1 MKIIRVKCIFISV
14 FSMLYFL
21 NNAQSQNVKI
31 CVVVVGEN
39 GQTTFSNLLIINKK
53 TNVGIFGNS
62 DGTFCVNAQ
71 KSDTLIISSVGYN
84 RFYVSVIDS
93 LVKENYNVKII
104 LKKLSVELKEFE
116 VIPQRELQQIQKD
129 IEKLG
134 YNKNDYVLSGI
145 SSFYSPITYLF
156 QMHNRTERGKR
167 IAAEMENN
175 DKRRALL
182 KELLEKYIDADVL
195 FMLDEE
201 FDDFIDY
208 CNFSD
213 EVMKQSTQYEFI
225 MLVKLKYRQYREG
238 RVINRVPPK

>member
-1 MKIIRVKCIFISV
+1 
-14 FSMLYFL
+14 
-21 NNAQSQNVKI
+21 
-31 CVVVVGEN
+31 
-39 GQTTFSNLLIINKK
+39 LLIINKK

-62 DGTFCVNAQ
+62 DGSFCVNSQ

-84 RFYVSVIDS
+84 RFYVSVADS
-93 LVKENYNVKII
+93 AINENYNLKIT

-116 VIPQRELQQIQKD
+116 VIPRRELQQIQKD
-129 IEKLG
+129 IENLG
-134 YNKNDYVLSGI
+134 YNKSDYVLSGI

-156 QMHNRTERGKR
+156 QMYNRTERGKH

-182 KELLEKYIDADVL
+182 KELLEKYVDADVI

-201 FDDFIDY
+201 FYDFIDY

-238 RVINRVPPK
+238 RVINRVPRK

>member
-1 MKIIRVKCIFISV
+1 
-14 FSMLYFL
+14 MLYFL

-31 CVVVVGEN
+31 CGVVVGEN

-182 KELLEKYIDADVL
+182 KELLEKYVDADVL

>member
-1 MKIIRVKCIFISV
+1 MKRNRAKYIFISV
-14 FSMLYFL
+14 LSMLYFL
-21 NNAQSQNVKI
+21 NNTRSQNVKI
-31 CVVVVGEN
+31 CGAVVGED

-62 DGTFCVNAQ
+62 DGTFCVNVQ
-71 KSDTLIISSVGYN
+71 KSDILIISSVGYN
-84 RFYVSVIDS
+84 RFYVSVTDS
-93 LVKENYNVKII
+93 LVKEIYNVKIM

-116 VIPQRELQQIQKD
+116 VIPQRELEQIQKD

-156 QMHNRTERGKR
+156 QMYNRTERGKR

-175 DKRRALL
+175 DMRRALL
-182 KELLEKYIDADVL
+182 KELLEKYVDADVL

-201 FDDFIDY
+201 FDDFIDF

-213 EVMKQSTQYEFI
+213 DIMKQSTQYEFI
-225 MLVKLKYRQYREG
+225 MLVKLKYKQYREG
-238 RVINRVPPK
+238 RVINRVPKK

>member
-1 MKIIRVKCIFISV
+1 MKKNKAKYIFISV
-14 FSMLYFL
+14 LFMLYFL

-31 CVVVVGEN
+31 CGAVVGED

-84 RFYVSVIDS
+84 RFYVSVFDS
-93 LVKENYNVKII
+93 LVKGNYNVKII

-156 QMHNRTERGKR
+156 QMYNRTERGKR
-167 IAAEMENN
+167 LAAEMENN

-182 KELLEKYIDADVL
+182 KELLEKYVDADVL

>member
-1 MKIIRVKCIFISV
+1 MKRNRVKYIFISV
-14 FSMLYFL
+14 LSMLYFL
-21 NNAQSQNVKI
+21 DNAQSQNVKI
-31 CVVVVGEN
+31 CGAVVGED

-53 TNVGIFGNS
+53 TNAGIFGNP

-84 RFYVSVIDS
+84 RFYVSVTDS
-93 LVKENYNVKII
+93 LVKEIYNVKIM

-116 VIPQRELQQIQKD
+116 VIPQRELEQIQKD

-156 QMHNRTERGKR
+156 QMYNRTERGKR

-175 DKRRALL
+175 DMRRALL
-182 KELLEKYIDADVL
+182 KELLEKYVDADVL

-201 FDDFIDY
+201 FDDFIDF

-213 EVMKQSTQYEFI
+213 DVMKQSTQYEFI
-225 MLVKLKYRQYREG
+225 MLVKLKYKQYREG
-238 RVINRVPPK
+238 RVINRVPQK